1 MADLLLSQ
9 MDGISVWS
17 CSGKGPAEP
26 EDPHSYP
33 NPLHMSKWTIAWP
46 LLISTIL
53 LTHLSHHLRIGDN
66 EQQPFKPL
74 FYRQGND
81 SKFCFYRQLS
91 KKQPLLQQN
100 GSYFM
105 CRFHILVLFPL
116 SVISSAGEKR
126 TSFLCTLPAVFA
138 LESSDQQ
145 VPGWGSAGAARER
158 QKQRRAL

>member
-1 MADLLLSQ
+1 MEDLLLSQ
-9 MDGISVWS
+9 MDGISVWP
-17 CSGKGPAEP
+17 CSRKGPAEP
-26 EDPHSYP
+26 EGPHSHP
-33 NPLHMSKWTIAWP
+33 NPPHMSKRTITWA

-53 LTHLSHHLRIGDN
+53 LIHLSQHLRMGDN

-81 SKFCFYRQLS
+81 SKFCFYRRLS

-100 GSYFM
+100 GSHFM
-105 CRFHILVLFPL
+105 CHFHILVLFPL

-145 VPGWGSAGAARER
+145 VPVRVSAGAARER
-158 QKQRRAL
+158 QNQRRAP